1 VIVAHLILSERLT
14 IGLPQALVAVFC
26 LLNKGNNVNKKGV
39 VEFSKTSCFKP
50 LSQFETQIKLS
61 NGYEKGKPAGRRGRK
76 AESPSKEAI
85 IEPHT

>member
-1 VIVAHLILSERLT
+1 MIVAHLILSERLT

-26 LLNKGNNVNKKGV
+26 LFNKENNVNEKGV
-39 VEFSKTSCFKP
+39 VEFIKISCFKP
-50 LSQFETQIKLS
+50 LSQFETQINPS

-85 IEPHT
+85 IEPYT

>member
-39 VEFSKTSCFKP
+39 VEFSKISCFKP
-50 LSQFETQIKLS
+50 LSQFETKTNIS
-61 NGYEKGKPAGRRGRK
+61 NGYDKGKPAGRRGRK
-76 AESPSKEAI
+76 AKSPSQKATI
-85 IEPHT
+85 APHT